1 MYLSHINVTM
11 PKHSE
16 AIARM
21 FYSELLGFSAF
32 ASKFTHRED
41 CVSEGCHV
49 LPFPKNES
57 SRAAHSWTFS
67 SARGR
72 FTCIQHFQCANG
84 GGTAGLDAEFF
95 EYFLHMLFHGGLGD
109 AENRGYVRVRLALG
123 QPEQRLGCAR
133 CQAEL

>member
-41 CVSEGCHV
+41 SASEGCY
-49 LPFPKNES
+49 P
-57 SRAAHSWTFS
+57 WTAFD
-67 SARGR
+67 RGGSQ
-72 FTCIQHFQCANG
+72 TCCAK
-84 GGTAGLDAEFF
+84 TL
-95 EYFLHMLFHGGLGD
+95 
-109 AENRGYVRVRLALG
+109 
-123 QPEQRLGCAR
+123 C
-133 CQAEL
+133 